1 MKLHSPTSK
10 LFAILIVALL
20 VLCYSCDNNNDDY
33 IPYVP
38 VNFTV
43 DLNIFNDLTTTGYS
57 QKYDQP
63 GYGGVIV
70 FCEFYDAANPYA
82 SIYHAYDATCTF
94 EIDSTCSLINK
105 GNNVTAVCPCC
116 STKYSLFDGFP
127 IEGSATVPLKF
138 YNVSVLN
145 NKLYITSK

>member
-1 MKLHSPTSK
+1 MKLHRLKTNIIA
-10 LFAILIVALL
+10 FFIVALL
-20 VLCYSCDNNNDDY
+20 VFSFSCDNNNDDY

-43 DLNIFNDLTTTGYS
+43 DLNIFNDLTTTGFS

-63 GYGGVIV
+63 GYGGVLV

-82 SIYHAYDATCTF
+82 SIYHAYDATCTL
-94 EIDSTCSLINK
+94 EIDSTCSLTNK
-105 GNNVTAVCPCC
+105 GNNVMAVCPCC
-116 STKYSLFDGFP
+116 GSKYSLFDGFP
-127 IEGSATVPLKF
+127 IEGSASVPLKF

-145 NKLYITSK
+145 NKLYISSK